1 MKVFTEWWR
10 VYYAPI
16 WSKKEIWDVWNWK
29 YKDIISETR
38 VKELIKK
45 GDLDNEYSG
54 KVIHIIPNADFTDKT
69 FELVLSID
77 AIAPENNGI
86 HHLYQ
91 ITIAR
96 KHNTK
101 VNGLLKLK
109 NHLEGNLPIH
119 LYFVVPNINCIFDN
133 FSFQNY
139 VITENEKYKGWNATT
154 K

>member
-1 MKVFTEWWR
+1 MR
-10 VYYAPI
+10 
-16 WSKKEIWDVWNWK
+16 
-29 YKDIISETR
+29 
-38 VKELIKK
+38 

-69 FELVLSID
+69 FEPASAEASLELNRYDDVQGINSGYYNFLKIKNFESVD

-96 KHNTK
+96 KHDTK

-119 LYFVVPNINCIFDN
+119 LYFVIPNINCIFDN

-139 VITENEKYKGWNATT
+139 VTIGNEKY
-154 K
+154 

>member
-1 MKVFTEWWR
+1 MR
-10 VYYAPI
+10 
-16 WSKKEIWDVWNWK
+16 
-29 YKDIISETR
+29 
-38 VKELIKK
+38 

-69 FELVLSID
+69 FELVLVEANFAGSSSRTFAENFFEILAHDVLRKDNKSRTQPSID